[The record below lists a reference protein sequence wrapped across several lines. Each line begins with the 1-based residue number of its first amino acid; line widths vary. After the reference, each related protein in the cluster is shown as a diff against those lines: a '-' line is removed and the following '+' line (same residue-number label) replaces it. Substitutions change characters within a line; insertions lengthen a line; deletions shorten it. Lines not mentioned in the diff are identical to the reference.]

1 MISAAA
7 GRWEPG
13 RLASALGRVVGPAH
27 VLAEPALIA
36 PYTVDWTRRW
46 QGPAALVVRPAT
58 TEAVTAVVRLCADAG
73 TGLVVQGGNTG
84 LVGGGVPPGE
94 SQERPLV
101 LVSLRRLNDLSP
113 VDEAAGQVTAGA
125 GVTLAGLQEHVGAT
139 STGWAFGVD
148 LAARDSATVGG
159 MAATNAG
166 GIHVVRYGGMR
177 EQVAGVEAVLASGA
191 VVTHLQGLSKDNT
204 GYDLSGLFVGSE
216 GTLGVITRVRL
227 RLVPSWPVR
236 VTALLG
242 LTDTGQAID
251 VVSRLRRQVP
261 SLEATE
267 IFYPDGLDLVCAH
280 TGLSPPLARRFGAY
294 LLVES
299 AGSDDGVMEDLAG
312 FVLRLGL
319 DDDASAVA
327 ADGPARGQLWSYR
340 ERHTEVV
347 NTLGVPHKLDVTLPL
362 ERLAAF
368 EMAVRQRAVAVAPG
382 ATVVIWGHLGDG
394 NLHVNV
400 VGPPPDD
407 DTVDDAVLKLAAGM
421 GGSISAEHGI
431 GRAKVRWL
439 TLNRSAAEIEV
450 MRTIKTSL
458 DPAGLLNPGVL
469 LPPRAPSR

>member
-1 MISAAA
+1 LAAA
-7 GRWEPG
+7 LE
-13 RLASALGRVVGPAH
+13 RVVGPAH

-58 TEAVTAVVRLCADAG
+58 TEAVAAVVHLCADAG
-73 TGLVVQGGNTG
+73 AGLVVQGGNTG
-84 LVGGGVPPGE
+84 LVGGGVPPRE
-94 SQERPLV
+94 SRGRPVV
-101 LVSLRRLNDLSP
+101 LVSLRRLDDLSP

-125 GVTLAGLQEHVGAT
+125 GVTLARLQEHLRRAP
-139 STGWAFGVD
+139 SGWAFGVD
-148 LAARDSATVGG
+148 LGARDSATIGG

-166 GIHVVRYGGMR
+166 GIHVVRYGGVR

-191 VVTHLQGLSKDNT
+191 VVTHLGGLSKDNT

-242 LTDTGQAID
+242 LTDTGQATGL
-251 VVSRLRRQVP
+251 VSRLRREVP

-267 IFYPDGLDLVCAH
+267 IFYPDGLDLVCQHA
-280 TGLSPPLARRFGAY
+280 GLSPPLAGRFGAY
-294 LLVES
+294 LLIES
-299 AGSDDGVMEDLAG
+299 AGSDDGVMEELAD

-327 ADGPARGQLWSYR
+327 ADGPARAQLWSYR

-347 NTLGVPHKLDVTLPL
+347 NALGVPHKLDVTLPL

-368 EMAVRQRAVAVAPG
+368 ESAVRQRLAAVAKG

-407 DTVDDAVLKLAAGM
+407 DTVDDAVLELAAGM

-439 TLNRSAAEIEV
+439 RLNRSPAEIEAMV
-450 MRTIKTSL
+450 AIKTAL

-469 LPPRAPSR
+469 LPPAASSR